1 MHDGERTE
9 WIFDTSTAR
18 LLGERTVLVK
28 DNAWGKAGTAVTSV
42 ALVSSGVVTEAGQT
56 P

>member
-1 MHDGERTE
+1 M
-9 WIFDTSTAR
+9 
-18 LLGERTVLVK
+18 LGERTVLVE

-42 ALVSSGVVTEAGQT
+42 ALIDSGMVDEAGQT